1 VLTEAIEAERGAEAV
16 TVNAVGLAVIATVMT
31 TVLLVTI
38 TADLDGLALDLAPP
52 MMTATTAPRV
62 ALIEKIGRRSD
73 APAVNAS
80 AAQAERSPQSSM
92 RMNVTGVPF
101 SFSSLRHV

>member
-16 TVNAVGLAVIATVMT
+16 TAVGLAVIATAMT
-31 TVLLVTI
+31 TAPLVTI

-52 MMTATTAPRV
+52 MMSATTAPRV
-62 ALIEKIGRRSD
+62 AHIGKTGKMND

-80 AAQAERSPQSSM
+80 AAQAGRRPRSSM
-92 RMNVTGVPF
+92 RMNVTGVQF
-101 SFSSLRHV
+101 SFSSLPHA

>member
-16 TVNAVGLAVIATVMT
+16 TASAVGLVVSAMAMT
-31 TVLLVTI
+31 TALLATI
-38 TADLDGLALDLAPP
+38 TAEVDGLALALAPP
-52 MMTATTAPRV
+52 MMTAITAPRV
-62 ALIEKIGRRSD
+62 ALIEKTGKMSD

-80 AAQAERSPQSSM
+80 AAQAGRNPQSSM
-92 RMNVTGVPF
+92 RMNVTGGQF